1 MVLLVVFVCSDMEEM
16 EMYLANLDVKFAIKK
31 NGLTQKRVAN
41 EMGISYSYFTK
52 LLQYPLEPRF
62 KKMTN
67 DALQRLI
74 DRQSKKAV
82 VKWYENPKSGLLGDD
97 YYKGSGST
105 EK

>member
-1 MVLLVVFVCSDMEEM
+1 MK
-16 EMYLANLDVKFAIKK
+16 MYLANLDVKFAIKK
-31 NGLTQKRVAN
+31 NGLTQKRVAK

-52 LLQYPLEPRF
+52 LLQHPLEPRF

-67 DALQRLI
+67 AALQRLI
-74 DRQSKKAV
+74 DRQEKKSV

-97 YYKGSGST
+97 YYMGSGNS